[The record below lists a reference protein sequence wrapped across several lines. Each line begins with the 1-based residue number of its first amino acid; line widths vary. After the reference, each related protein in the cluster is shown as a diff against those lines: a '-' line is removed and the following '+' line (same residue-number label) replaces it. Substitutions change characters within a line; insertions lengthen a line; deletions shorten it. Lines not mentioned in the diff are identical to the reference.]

1 MLYDHTGSA
10 LTAEAEA
17 LARAEIAAGTRLMRT
32 DSLGDHL
39 LASEIESALRLQWLA
54 AQDAA
59 AIAAAAR
66 LAELADTEAARQFSR
81 LVALRGLS
89 PAGVSGYIATRYPA
103 PAANLAEANAIL
115 VKLRDDVETLA
126 IAVSVLARRL

>member
-66 LAELADTEAARQFSR
+66 LAELADTEAAKQFVR

-89 PAGVSGYIATRYPA
+89 PAGVSNYIATRYPA